1 MTASDI
7 SKYLKEHLEKVRIIG
22 PQPAFKMQ
30 DIYRERIL
38 IKYIESKP
46 IYEQLSIIDDYYNR
60 TRKGGVIVT
69 CDFNPYSTY

>member
-1 MTASDI
+1 
-7 SKYLKEHLEKVRIIG
+7 
-22 PQPAFKMQ
+22 MQ

-60 TRKGGVIVT
+60 TRKEVLLWHATLTRIPHINMKERDT
-69 CDFNPYSTY
+69 ALDISY